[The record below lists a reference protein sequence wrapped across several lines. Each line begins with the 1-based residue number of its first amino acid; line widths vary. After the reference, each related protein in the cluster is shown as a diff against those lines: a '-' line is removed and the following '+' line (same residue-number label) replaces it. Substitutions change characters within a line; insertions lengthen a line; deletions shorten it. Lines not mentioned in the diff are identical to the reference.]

1 MLFWKITAQSVLI
14 LCEWN
19 PSYLM
24 VVVFVSWSLYLQPIL
39 FHRKFLKERKNLT
52 SLNDTSPWKSI
63 SESGSLQKMRDDI
76 VFSINF
82 FFWLKEIKER
92 FLLSNFFYSC
102 SESPLITDLCK
113 ALQLGSNK
121 FLSLHG
127 HMMKWL
133 LTEVDWAWQWHFSFL
148 LKKCGLHCSPPTKS
162 VSTYLKVLID
172 CQSEKR
178 KIT

>member
-14 LCEWN
+14 LCAWN

-63 SESGSLQKMRDDI
+63 SESGSLQKMRDDV

-82 FFWLKEIKER
+82 FFWFKEIKER
-92 FLLSNFFYSC
+92 FFIVKFFFIVAQKAPLL
-102 SESPLITDLCK
+102 LICVR

-121 FLSLHG
+121 FSSLHD
-127 HMMKWL
+127 HIMKWL
-133 LTEVDWAWQWHFSFL
+133 LTEVDWAWQWHFSFS

-162 VSTYLKVLID
+162 VSTYLGVLID
-172 CQSEKR
+172 WVS
-178 KIT
+178 